1 MFRVH
6 STRSFLGLI
15 VPWLILLVQLR
26 STASFHGQTLTALLG
41 QPMGLRKSGAD
52 SICVAGRRAASKLAL
67 RDASDAASDTRV
79 KVLER
84 ELQKTRQELEDTK
97 KTLREVRS
105 GGDPDMESIGIAEM
119 ADLWSVIASLTANPM
134 SEGGCPWTAEQGA
147 LDIIQVTAFPL
158 HPVPPVP
165 PSCPPLPPL
174 PPHPVHPQCLS
185 STRSHPK
192 SRRLDI
198 VPPGCGSSF
207 QLRCPPTQALTP
219 FCLQH
224 ARSELEEIADELK
237 LGSSSAH
244 NALQSELGDMLFNT
258 LLLIR

>member
-1 MFRVH
+1 M
-6 STRSFLGLI
+6 
-15 VPWLILLVQLR
+15 
-26 STASFHGQTLTALLG
+26 
-41 QPMGLRKSGAD
+41 RKSGAD

-147 LDIIQVTAFPL
+147 LDIIQ
-158 HPVPPVP
+158 
-165 PSCPPLPPL
+165 
-174 PPHPVHPQCLS
+174 
-185 STRSHPK
+185 
-192 SRRLDI
+192 
-198 VPPGCGSSF
+198 
-207 QLRCPPTQALTP
+207 
-219 FCLQH
+219 H

-258 LLLIR
+258 LLLIRVCQRDELGNSTLAGAAAFAAAKIRRRAPFVFGEAARPMTPQEASDIWKKVKQLEKVGLIKDCPVGYELNDENQWECKPVEGTQYFYGGFKDSKSDSDPETES